1 MKKTYYLLAMLP
13 LWLLSCSSGSDDNGP
28 EVLKPIND
36 VSIDYGQERF
46 INEVGDKK
54 VSFENDFIASFK
66 EGKLYGDHVGQTLAT
81 TSDGRKFN
89 VTVKSTVN
97 QIKDLEIDWEKD
109 ADWYWKNNPFGTMQ
123 DNGNY
128 YKTTYTYQDPITKI
142 VYGYTFS
149 PERKLIGAAILVP
162 ISYASQLGTYL
173 KERCMPVSTESISDE
188 IFAAGFNAY
197 DYKKATMLFAVSL
210 PNLTAYQV
218 TIINPKDVN
227 SATTRSQTNNIS
239 PAIRDLFAK
248 EFLGM

>member
-36 VSIDYGQERF
+36 VSIDYGQEWF

-81 TSDGRKFN
+81 TTDGRKFN
-89 VTVKSTVN
+89 VTVKSTVSL
-97 QIKDLEIDWEKD
+97 IKDMEIDWNKD

-128 YKTTYTYQDPITKI
+128 YKTTYTYQDPTTKI
-142 VYGYTFS
+142 AYAYTFS
-149 PERKLIGAAILVP
+149 PKRKLIGAGIFVP
-162 ISYASQLGTYL
+162 IL
-173 KERCMPVSTESISDE
+173 PVSTESISDE
-188 IFAAGFNAY
+188 IFVAGFNAY
-197 DYKKATMLFAVSL
+197 DSNKATMVFGLSI
-210 PNLTAYQV
+210 PNISTYQV
-218 TIINPKDVN
+218 TIMNPKDVS
-227 SATTRSQTNNIS
+227 SASTRSLESGLKSIS
-239 PAIRDLFAK
+239 KYNKSFFFEP
-248 EFLGM
+248 

>member
-89 VTVKSTVN
+89 VTVKSTVSL
-97 QIKDLEIDWEKD
+97 IKDMEIDWNKD

-128 YKTTYTYQDPITKI
+128 FKTTYTYQDPTTKI
-142 VYGYTFS
+142 AYAYTFS
-149 PERKLIGAAILVP
+149 PERKLIGAGIFVP
-162 ISYASQLGTYL
+162 ISYVSQLGTYL
-173 KERCMPVSTESISDE
+173 NERFLPVSTESISDE
-188 IFAAGFNAY
+188 IFVAGFNAY
-197 DYKKATMLFAVSL
+197 DSNKATMVFGLSI
-210 PNLTAYQV
+210 PNISTYQV
-218 TIINPKDVN
+218 TIMNPKDVS
-227 SATTRSQTNNIS
+227 SASTRALESGLKSIS
-239 PAIRDLFAK
+239 KYNKSFFFEP
-248 EFLGM
+248 

>member
-1 MKKTYYLLAMLP
+1 MKNVFLFAAILFATM
-13 LWLLSCSSGSDDNGP
+13 SCSSDSDKSEP
-28 EVLKPIND
+28 LKPIND
-36 VSIDYGQERF
+36 VTINYGQEWF
-46 INEVGDKK
+46 VNEIGDKS

-89 VTVKSTVN
+89 VTVKSTVT

>member
-89 VTVKSTVN
+89 VTVKSTVSL
-97 QIKDLEIDWEKD
+97 IKDMEIDWNKD

-123 DNGNY
+123 
-128 YKTTYTYQDPITKI
+128 YTYQDPTTKI
-142 VYGYTFS
+142 AYAYTFS
-149 PERKLIGAAILVP
+149 PERKLIGAGIFVP
-162 ISYASQLGTYL
+162 ISYTTQLATYL
-173 KERCMPVSTESISDE
+173 KERCLPVSTESISDV
-188 IFAAGFNAY
+188 IFLGGFNAY
-197 DYKKATMLFAVSL
+197 DTNKATMLYAVSL
-210 PNLTAYQV
+210 PNLSTYQV
-218 TIINPKDVN
+218 TIMNPKDAS
-227 SATTRSQTNNIS
+227 SASTRSLESEMKSILKHNKS
-239 PAIRDLFAK
+239 FFFEP
-248 EFLGM
+248 

>member
-36 VSIDYGQERF
+36 VSIDYGQEWF

-81 TSDGRKFN
+81 TTDGRKFN
-89 VTVKSTVN
+89 VTVKSTVSL
-97 QIKDLEIDWEKD
+97 IKDMEIDWDKD

-128 YKTTYTYQDPITKI
+128 NKTTYTYQDPTTKI
-142 VYGYTFS
+142 
-149 PERKLIGAAILVP
+149 ERKLIGAGIFVP
-162 ISYASQLGTYL
+162 ISYVSQLGTYL
-173 KERCMPVSTESISDE
+173 NERFLPVSTESISDE
-188 IFAAGFNAY
+188 IFVAGFNAY
-197 DYKKATMLFAVSL
+197 DSNKATMVFGLSI
-210 PNLTAYQV
+210 PNISTYQV
-218 TIINPKDVN
+218 TIMNPKDVS
-227 SATTRSQTNNIS
+227 SASTRSLESGLKSIS
-239 PAIRDLFAK
+239 KYNKSFFFEP
-248 EFLGM
+248 